1 MAVVKMS
8 LHRALGELKTYDSKI
23 DKASRE
29 KFVLANKKSNEKF
42 GSKTLAEYR
51 EELKGNLQRVKDLV
65 ENRKRL
71 KSAIVMSNAKT
82 IVTIGSEQYTIA
94 EAIERKNFILEEERI
109 LEELKSQYNSAL
121 RLIEK
126 ANNELPQKLENY
138 LCSILGD
145 KAQRKI
151 EEVEEYS
158 KAFENKHKYELLD
171 PNNISDYIRE
181 LEDSITRFK
190 TEVDYV
196 LSESNATTF
205 IEVDFV

>member
-8 LHRALGELKTYDSKI
+8 VHRALGELKTYDDKI
-23 DKASRE
+23 RKALAE
-29 KFVLANKKSNEKF
+29 KFVIANKKSNEKI
-42 GSKTLAEYR
+42 GSKSLTEYK

-71 KSAIVMSNAKT
+71 KSVIVMSNAKT
-82 IVTIGSEQYTIA
+82 VVTIGGEQYSVA
-94 EAIERKNFILEEERI
+94 EAVERKNFITVEEDI
-109 LEELKSQYNSAL
+109 LETIRAQYNSSM
-121 RLIEK
+121 RMIEK
-126 ANNELPQKLENY
+126 ANNELPSKLENY
-138 LCSILGD
+138 LASILGE

-151 EEVEEYS
+151 EEIEEYT
-158 KAFENKHKYELLD
+158 KAFENKHKYELVD
-171 PNNISDYIRE
+171 PNNISDYIKE
-181 LEDSITRFK
+181 LDESIMKFK

>member
-94 EAIERKNFILEEERI
+94 EAIERKHFILEEERI